1 MIITINL
8 KFVCYTAW
16 TYTSITF
23 HVCLKIY
30 KPSFYLYVHIA
41 LTLEQAYLSVNEGNG
56 SVQVCM
62 RFGGEA
68 LETNAALTVYNGSA
82 LSKSLILE

>member
-1 MIITINL
+1 ML
-8 KFVCYTAW
+8 HSMDLHKYHLLC
-16 TYTSITF
+16 
-23 HVCLKIY
+23 
-30 KPSFYLYVHIA
+30 
-41 LTLEQAYLSVNEGNG
+41 TLEELKALFLSLYTVAPTVEQTYLPVNEGNG

>member
-1 MIITINL
+1 VNL
-8 KFVCYTAW
+8 NAWVSIGKTLYTL
-16 TYTSITF
+16 F
-23 HVCLKIY
+23 MLKELM
-30 KPSFYLYVHIA
+30 FYLYVHIA

-62 RFGGEA
+62 RFGEA